1 MPSGVGLGWGSLR
14 IEHQGFQLLL
24 TRGETRTGA
33 ALQAL
38 EGLCSVSCP
47 CPVLGLADISAEYQ
61 MRIYLKTTGGMRV
74 ERDGNDKVWGRGLKT
89 NKNLSAT
96 EPKDI
101 TSLRIH
107 SISQQSPD
115 SHRHR
120 DAASASLPLWPHG
133 LLVNLG
139 IY

>member
-1 MPSGVGLGWGSLR
+1 M
-14 IEHQGFQLLL
+14 
-24 TRGETRTGA
+24 
-33 ALQAL
+33 
-38 EGLCSVSCP
+38 
-47 CPVLGLADISAEYQ
+47 
-61 MRIYLKTTGGMRV
+61 

-115 SHRHR
+115 SHPHR
-120 DAASASLPLWPHG
+120 DSASASLPLWPHG

>member
-1 MPSGVGLGWGSLR
+1 MPSGVGLGWGSLG
-14 IEHQGFQLLL
+14 IEHQGSQLLL
-24 TRGETRTGA
+24 TTEAGTGA
-33 ALQAL
+33 ALKVL

-47 CPVLGLADISAEYQ
+47 CPVLGLTDSSAEYQ
-61 MRIYLKTTGGMRV
+61 MRIYLKTTGGAGV
-74 ERDGNDKVWGRGLKT
+74 ERDGMIRWGRGLKR

-115 SHRHR
+115 GHSHR